1 MYTLILKGKN
11 AKRFLDSSGQLDRD
25 RIEREFSS
33 NKLDIKGFLWSG
45 ISENFGAFDKERAME
60 LNKMYSLQLQNEKFD
75 HRLVKLFQ
83 SLKRLR
89 VSLDPQTLEC
99 LITSDVQHEMDI
111 SRSNAW
117 SATQSSPVKRR
128 ALSVFSNNK
137 EETKF

>member
-60 LNKMYSLQLQNEKFD
+60 LNKMYSL
-75 HRLVKLFQ
+75 
-83 SLKRLR
+83 
-89 VSLDPQTLEC
+89 
-99 LITSDVQHEMDI
+99 
-111 SRSNAW
+111 
-117 SATQSSPVKRR
+117 
-128 ALSVFSNNK
+128 
-137 EETKF
+137 